1 MGEAALIVRWER
13 RHRTPQT
20 TDAHTVVRST
30 LRPLGG
36 VGSGGVLRICVQNAF
51 ARARTQRTR
60 RQTTRRWALAQRR
73 HVSFEATGRV
83 TWSSERAGPAVRRIC
98 ARTAVGTLR
107 SFVGYFDELVYK
119 KLHPSCTFVHCPARR
134 EHIGRRAPRLFLQ
147 VRTLCLPDVVPRP
160 SCHHHRVHWAQTRC
174 SGPLCCWL
182 WRRSWRHAP
191 QRLCTRTAASVT
203 R

>member
-1 MGEAALIVRWER
+1 MSPPSSAG
-13 RHRTPQT
+13 PKGGGG
-20 TDAHTVVRST
+20 TVVRST

-36 VGSGGVLRICVQNAF
+36 VGWGRVRVGNFVRAHKTRAQTKP
-51 ARARTQRTR
+51 ARNC
-60 RQTTRRWALAQRR
+60 TRRWALAQRR
-73 HVSFEATGRV
+73 HVSFEAIGRG
-83 TWSSERAGPAVRRIC
+83 TPSSERAGPAVRRIC
-98 ARTAVGTLR
+98 ARTAVGILR

-191 QRLCTRTAASVT
+191 QRPRTQTAASVT